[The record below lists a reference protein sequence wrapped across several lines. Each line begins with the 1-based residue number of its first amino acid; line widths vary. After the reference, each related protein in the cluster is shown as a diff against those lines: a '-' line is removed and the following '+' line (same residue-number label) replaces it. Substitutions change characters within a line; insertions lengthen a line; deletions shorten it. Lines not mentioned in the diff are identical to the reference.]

1 MATPMFPASPAS
13 ILHHGVLLSQDLDT
27 VLHTSST
34 PLLKSSDP
42 VLTEFANQEKVTRVG
57 NEANLQRFDQLKQ
70 HIGYLNALRKL
81 ETERTPSGNDCNIVI
96 CSTIC
101 KVLEQTI
108 ESTPSP
114 EGQSA
119 VLACDLEISSETK
132 QLVDP
137 QTFSDT
143 LHMFGSHV
151 FAGNKK
157 LGGAFELTFFH
168 SEQVDMQEMSE
179 LWKLIWKGFS
189 ESDGLFGS
197 SGSGEEYS
205 VQQLVQLGLLNSE
218 FSESRKIT
226 KVRATT
232 IGGARGRCTYNT
244 WYQALENQ
252 DNCDFAIIEGK
263 LLPIWTIIDNNIN
276 FL

>member
-1 MATPMFPASPAS
+1 M
-13 ILHHGVLLSQDLDT
+13 
-27 VLHTSST
+27 
-34 PLLKSSDP
+34 
-42 VLTEFANQEKVTRVG
+42 
-57 NEANLQRFDQLKQ
+57 
-70 HIGYLNALRKL
+70 
-81 ETERTPSGNDCNIVI
+81 
-96 CSTIC
+96 
-101 KVLEQTI
+101 
-108 ESTPSP
+108 
-114 EGQSA
+114 
-119 VLACDLEISSETK
+119 LACDLEIRSETK

-276 FL
+276 FLSNKGAVTRLLNETFNDLNSGTTQILESEDQSSRSFDTTISPNIHRG